1 MMKHSIAMQVL
12 AAVAMFC
19 AASPTLAVAQ
29 SPANDLKTIMTWWN
43 GDYDNDAQIAAL
55 KKDGKPVWRKD
66 VDKEIGG
73 HADIVSHYRPI
84 QLPAFGAHVIYVEE
98 TKFGDPTNIFRQ
110 RIYTLSIDEASTQ
123 LRVKLWSFKDK
134 TKYVGAWKDLGRLAA
149 VTPAEM
155 SPLPDKCDLR
165 VTREGAKFHMAM
177 HEKDCAF
184 GENYFNYQVLLG
196 ENSFW
201 FRDKISKVADDTIVS
216 SAGNFTYHELVR
228 Q

>member
-1 MMKHSIAMQVL
+1 MQTL
-12 AAVAMFC
+12 KSTLAVAMIALC
-19 AASPTLAVAQ
+19 TLAPTLTVAQ
-29 SPANDLKTIMTWWN
+29 SPADDLKTIMARWN
-43 GDYDNDAQIAAL
+43 GDYNNDAQIAAL

-84 QLPAFGAHVIYVEE
+84 QLPAFGEHVIYVEE
-98 TKFGDPTNIFRQ
+98 TKFGDPTSIFRQ
-110 RIYTLSIDEASTQ
+110 RIYTLNIDEASKQ
-123 LRVKLWSFKDK
+123 LRVKLWTFKDK
-134 TKYVGAWKDLGRLAA
+134 TKYVGAWKDLSRLSAL
-149 VTPAEM
+149 TPADM
-155 SPLPDKCDLR
+155 SPMPDNCQLR
-165 VTREGAKFHMAM
+165 VTKDGANFHMAM

-184 GENYFNYQVLLG
+184 GENYFSYQVLLG

-216 SAGNFTYHELVR
+216 SAGNFTYHELLR